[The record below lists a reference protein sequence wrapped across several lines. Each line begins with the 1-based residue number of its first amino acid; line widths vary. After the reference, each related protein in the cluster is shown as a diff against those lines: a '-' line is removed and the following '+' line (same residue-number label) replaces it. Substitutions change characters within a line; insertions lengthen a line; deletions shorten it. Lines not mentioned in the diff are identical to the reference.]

1 MLWVLIHV
9 TLTWVIMPVG
19 PVPVI
24 VCVYSSPE
32 IEYNLQKYQPLWEPC
47 AEYRNV

>member
-9 TLTWVIMPVG
+9 ALTWIATPLGPAPV
-19 PVPVI
+19 V

-32 IEYNLQKYQPLWEPC
+32 IEYTLAKYQPPWMPC